1 MKKYVNEKLINM
13 TAEEIT
19 ARQVEEAQAVIDKQ
33 TREAAATTAATK
45 KASGKAKLKA
55 LGLDDEE
62 IKNLGL

>member
-33 TREAAATTAATK
+33 TREA
-45 KASGKAKLKA
+45 
-55 LGLDDEE
+55 
-62 IKNLGL
+62 